1 MSTMFF
7 HFLLAYDYNLTPVE
21 VSDNTHCFFGAPEVM
36 DERNNGNMVNSC
48 FVDVG
53 TSYLVIDSGP
63 TYLYAAQAYSA
74 MKKIKNQPIS
84 YVVNTHV
91 HDDHWLGNAYYD
103 SIGTK
108 IIGSTQ
114 FETMDKEEKTR
125 MQMRISEAAFKGT
138 TQVFPTIFVKNEK
151 ILKLNGVEIHIKSVN
166 SKAHTDS
173 DLLVYIP
180 QYSTL
185 FAGDL
190 IFNDRLPSI
199 RDGNIANWLEALDK
213 IKAMKMKYVIGGH
226 GELID
231 SSSLDMTYNY
241 LNELNTK
248 VATLLE
254 DGEEIGDVVNIVVM
268 PKYKDVHFYKE
279 MHRQNVEIAYRMLEW
294 GE

>member
-1 MSTMFF
+1 
-7 HFLLAYDYNLTPVE
+7 
-21 VSDNTHCFFGAPEVM
+21 M

-63 TYLYAAQAYSA
+63 TYLYAQEAYSA

-84 YVVNTHV
+84 YVINTHV
-91 HDDHWLGNAYYD
+91 HDDHWLGNSCYD
-103 SIGTK
+103 SLGIK
-108 IIGSTQ
+108 IIGSSA
-114 FETMDKEEKTR
+114 FDGMDKEEKTR
-125 MQMRISEAAFKGT
+125 MQMRITPEAFEKT
-138 TQVFPTIFVKNEK
+138 KQVFPTIFVKNEK
-151 ILKLNGVEIHIKSVN
+151 ILKLDGVKVHIKSVN

-180 QYSTL
+180 KYSTL

-199 RDGNIANWLEALDK
+199 RDGNIANWIEALDK
-213 IKAMKMKYVIGGH
+213 IRAMKMKYVIGGH

-231 SSSLDMTYNY
+231 SHSIDMTYNY
-241 LNELNTK
+241 LSELNVK
-248 VATLLE
+248 VGTFLE
-254 DGEEIGDVVNIVVM
+254 DGEEIGDVVNMVVM
-268 PKYKDVHFYKE
+268 SKYKDVNFYKE
-279 MHRQNVEIAYRMLEW
+279 MHRQNVEMAYRMLEW